1 MIAFNTIEQMGAK
14 TFNLI
19 NPDACEHRGAGAI
32 EIARN
37 RSGIE
42 RPHSKVR
49 VILLNDQRSPGA
61 RDREGGGQTMRLAQ
75 PTRRAFEQL
84 R

>member
-1 MIAFNTIEQMGAK
+1 MIAFDAIEQMGAK

-19 NPDACEHRGAGAI
+19 NPDAREHRGPGAI

-42 RPHSKVR
+42 RPHSKAR
-49 VILLNDQRSPGA
+49 MILVDDERSPGA
-61 RDREGGGQTMRLAQ
+61 GDTEGGA
-75 PTRRAFEQL
+75 
-84 R
+84 